1 MKNEHHKIL
10 IYVNKNNIHHE
21 AAEHKNCYPS
31 IINTLHFN
39 NVKEYLNLLYVKE
52 QTEYVKIIEN

>member
-1 MKNEHHKIL
+1 ML
-10 IYVNKNNIHHE
+10 PNNIF
-21 AAEHKNCYPS
+21 KKNIQKTSCSCRTQNCYPS